1 MDENK
6 VLRDSMAKMQK
17 DREIQNE
24 KRLESVVAH
33 SKEIMSKT
41 SAPNNSMDGSQALI
55 DCLRQIDQEKQI
67 RKAEGLE
74 SELAHV
80 KKIIDNPFTIDN
92 SMEGAVCLV
101 KGSRRSIYQKGNYFF
116 LGAANGTIDKLY
128 APTKDRAEIERL
140 FEEAN
145 LDDID

>member
-6 VLRDSMAKMQK
+6 VLRDSMARIQK
-17 DREIQNE
+17 DREIQNAE
-24 KRLESVVAH
+24 RIESLLGH
-33 SKEIMSKT
+33 SKEIMDRG
-41 SAPNNSMDGSQALI
+41 SASDSSIDGSQALI

-67 RKAEGLE
+67 QNAERLE

-80 KKIIDNPFTIDN
+80 KKIIDHPFSIDN
-92 SMEGAVCLV
+92 SMDGAVCLV

-128 APTKDRAEIERL
+128 APTKDRAEIEKL